1 VWLAYLFWQWAR
13 VVPAISRWALRLVI
27 WGLSDIGIARKDVTA
42 IDLFP
47 RNLCSKSITLCLHGS
62 IVSRL
67 TASNENKKRD
77 YVMKKLLPLM
87 IAAAV
92 TSPFAMAHQA
102 GDILVRGGLAVVSP
116 QDSGNSFEINDNAQL
131 GLTLTYM
138 ATDNFGVELLAATPF
153 SHSVKIGDTEV
164 AKVKHLPPTLMAQYY
179 FGDAQSKVRPYVGIG
194 VNYTNFFDEK
204 GRGPLTNSDVSLD
217 DSWGVAGQVGIDM
230 AITDRWFV
238 NGSAWIMDID
248 TDVHVNGADG
258 IKTKIDPMVFM
269 VGAGYRF

>member
-1 VWLAYLFWQWAR
+1 
-13 VVPAISRWALRLVI
+13 
-27 WGLSDIGIARKDVTA
+27 
-42 IDLFP
+42 
-47 RNLCSKSITLCLHGS
+47 
-62 IVSRL
+62 
-67 TASNENKKRD
+67 
-77 YVMKKLLPLM
+77 MKKLLPLM
-87 IAAAV
+87 VAAAV

-116 QDSGNSFEINDNAQL
+116 QDSGNDFDINDNAQL

-153 SHSVKIGDTEV
+153 SHSVKLGGTEV

-179 FGDAQSKVRPYVGIG
+179 FGDAQSKVRPYVGVG
-194 VNYTNFFDEK
+194 VNYTTFFDEK
-204 GRGPLTNSDVSLD
+204 GRGPLSNSDVSLD
-217 DSWGVAGQVGIDM
+217 DSWGVVGQVGIDM

-248 TDVHVNGADG
+248 TDVHVDGGPG

>member
-1 VWLAYLFWQWAR
+1 MVCLLLLALDAGSYNLSKQVFQL
-13 VVPAISRWALRLVI
+13 VV
-27 WGLSDIGIARKDVTA
+27 WGLNEIGMARKDVTP
-42 IDLFP
+42 IDLFLC
-47 RNLCSKSITLCLHGS
+47 NLCSKSITLHLQGH
-62 IVSRL
+62 IVSGL

-179 FGDAQSKVRPYVGIG
+179 FGDAQSKVRPYVGVG

-217 DSWGVAGQVGIDM
+217 DSWGVAGQVGVDM

-248 TDVHVNGADG
+248 TDVYVNGGDG

>member
-1 VWLAYLFWQWAR
+1 
-13 VVPAISRWALRLVI
+13 
-27 WGLSDIGIARKDVTA
+27 
-42 IDLFP
+42 
-47 RNLCSKSITLCLHGS
+47 
-62 IVSRL
+62 
-67 TASNENKKRD
+67 
-77 YVMKKLLPLM
+77 MKKLLPLM

-102 GDILVRGGLAVVSP
+102 GDILVRGGAAFVSP
-116 QDSGNSFEINDNAQL
+116 QESTSPIDLSINDNMQL

-153 SHSVKIGDTEV
+153 SHSVKLGDTEV

-194 VNYTNFFDEK
+194 VNYTTFFDEK
-204 GRGPLTNSDVSLD
+204 GRGPLANDDISLD
-217 DSWGVAGQVGIDM
+217 SSWGVAGQVGIDM

-248 TDVHVNGADG
+248 TDVHVNGGDG

-269 VGAGYRF
+269 VGVGYRF